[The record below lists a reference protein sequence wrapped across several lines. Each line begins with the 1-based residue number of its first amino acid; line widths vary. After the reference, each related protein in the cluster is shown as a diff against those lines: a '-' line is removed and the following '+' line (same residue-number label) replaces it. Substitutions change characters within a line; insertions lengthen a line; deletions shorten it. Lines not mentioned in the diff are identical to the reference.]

1 MQTMIHSKNFRSC
14 LLLTIF
20 VISQFAF
27 VGCNETNQKP
37 SPEDSKRGLKLRGY
51 DYDEKSFL
59 RAAST
64 SDEVAVSS
72 FVAAG
77 MSPNVKEPSTGGSA
91 LISAATRGDLE
102 MVNTLLRSGADVNQ
116 TDEKRFTALLRALQN
131 DREEI
136 ANILVAR
143 PELDVNAQ
151 GEGGANALISF
162 VARQRVPAV
171 QDLLNRGAN
180 VNLPDSEGDT
190 ALNIAVQRGNVEL
203 VNLLLSKGADPNI
216 KNKLGGTPLMWAG
229 VFGRKEIAQLLLDK
243 GADPRAKDVDGMT
256 AAAWAAKNNRQE
268 MVEFLKQAETKR

>member
-1 MQTMIHSKNFRSC
+1 MQTMINSKNLRSYV
-14 LLLTIF
+14 LLATF
-20 VISQFAF
+20 VVSLFAF
-27 VGCNETNQKP
+27 AGCKETNQKP

-64 SDEVAVSS
+64 SDEVAVST

-102 MVNTLLRSGADVNQ
+102 MVNALLQGGADVNQ
-116 TDEKRFTALLRALQN
+116 KDEKQFTALLRALQN

-229 VFGRKEIAQLLLDK
+229 VFGRKEIAQILLDK

>member
-1 MQTMIHSKNFRSC
+1 MQTMIHLKNSC
-14 LLLTIF
+14 SCILLTI
-20 VISQFAF
+20 VVVGLFALA
-27 VGCNETNQKP
+27 GCKETNLKP
-37 SPEDSKRGLKLRGY
+37 SPDDSKRGLKLRGY

-64 SDEVAVSS
+64 SDEVAVST

-102 MVNTLLRSGADVNQ
+102 MVNTLLQSGADVNQ

-162 VARQRVPAV
+162 VARQREPAV

-190 ALNIAVQRGNVEL
+190 ALNIAVQRGNIKIVE
-203 VNLLLSKGADPNI
+203 LLLSKGADPNI

-229 VFGRKEIAQLLLDK
+229 VFGRKEIAQILLDK

-268 MVEFLKQAETKR
+268 MVEFLKLAETKR

>member
-1 MQTMIHSKNFRSC
+1 MQTMINSKNLCSYVLFA
-14 LLLTIF
+14 TF
-20 VISQFAF
+20 VVSLFAF
-27 VGCNETNQKP
+27 AGCKETNQKP
-37 SPEDSKRGLKLRGY
+37 SPEASKRGLKLRGY

-64 SDEVAVSS
+64 SDEVAVST

-102 MVNTLLRSGADVNQ
+102 MVNALLQGGADVNQ
-116 TDEKRFTALLRALQN
+116 KDEKGFTALLRALQN

-162 VARQRVPAV
+162 VARQRAPAV

-229 VFGRKEIAQLLLDK
+229 VFGRKEIAQILLDK
-243 GADPRAKDVDGMT
+243 GADPRATDVDGMT

>member
-1 MQTMIHSKNFRSC
+1 MIHSTNLRTH
-14 LLLTIF
+14 LLLIIF
-20 VISQFAF
+20 AMSLLSFA
-27 VGCNETNQKP
+27 GCTATDDKP
-37 SPEDSKRGLKLRGY
+37 SPDQSKGVLKLRGY

-64 SDEVAVSS
+64 GDEVAVST
-72 FVAAG
+72 FIAAG
-77 MSPNVKEPSTGGSA
+77 MNPNVQEPTTGGSA

-102 MVNTLLRSGADVNQ
+102 MVNALLQGGADVNQ
-116 TDEKRFTALLRALQN
+116 KDEKGFTALLRALQN
-131 DREEI
+131 EREEI

-162 VARQRVPAV
+162 VARQRQPAV
-171 QDLLNRGAN
+171 EDLLKRGAN
-180 VNLPDSEGDT
+180 VNLQDSEGDT
-190 ALNIAVQRGNVEL
+190 ALNIAVQRGNVDI

-229 VFGRKEIAQLLLDK
+229 VFGRKEIAQILLDK

-256 AAAWAAKNNRQE
+256 ASAWAAKNNRQE
-268 MVEFLKQAETKR
+268 MVELLREAETKR

>member
-1 MQTMIHSKNFRSC
+1 MQAMTNSKQVSLQ
-14 LLLTIF
+14 LLFVFVLTL
-20 VISQFAF
+20 FAI
-27 VGCNETNQKP
+27 VGCRTTDDKP
-37 SPEDSKRGLKLRGY
+37 TPEQSKRVLKLRGY

-59 RAAST
+59 RAASQ
-64 SDEVAVSS
+64 SDEVAVRT

-91 LISAATRGDLE
+91 LISAATRGDLD
-102 MVNTLLRSGADVNQ
+102 MVNTLLQSGADVNQ

-171 QDLLNRGAN
+171 EDLLKRGAN
-180 VNLPDSEGDT
+180 VNLQDSEGDT
-190 ALNIAVQRGNVEL
+190 ALNIAVQRGNVDI

-229 VFGRKEIAQLLLDK
+229 VFGRKEIAQILLDK
-243 GADPRAKDVDGMT
+243 GADPRATDVDGMT
-256 AAAWAAKNNRQE
+256 AAAWAAKNNRDE
-268 MVEFLKQAETKR
+268 MVEFLREAEKKR

>member
-1 MQTMIHSKNFRSC
+1 MIHSKNFRLY
-14 LLLTIF
+14 LLLAIF
-20 VISQFAF
+20 VVSLFGF
-27 VGCNETNQKP
+27 TGCKETNLKP

-59 RAAST
+59 RAAGS
-64 SDEVAVSS
+64 SDEVAVRT
-72 FVAAG
+72 FIDAG
-77 MSPNVKEPSTGGSA
+77 MSPNVQEPTTGGSA

-102 MVNTLLRSGADVNQ
+102 MVNALLQGGADVNQ
-116 TDEKRFTALLRALQN
+116 KDEKRFTALLRALQN

-171 QDLLNRGAN
+171 EDLLNRGAD

-268 MVEFLKQAETKR
+268 MVEFLKLAETKR

>member
-1 MQTMIHSKNFRSC
+1 MIHSKNIRAD
-14 LLLTIF
+14 LLLF
-20 VISQFAF
+20 VFATF
-27 VGCNETNQKP
+27 LLAFTGCKETNQKP
-37 SPEDSKRGLKLRGY
+37 TPDQSKGALKLRGY
-51 DYDEKSFL
+51 DFDEKSFL

-64 SDEVAVSS
+64 SDEVAVRT
-72 FVAAG
+72 FIDAG
-77 MSPNVKEPSTGGSA
+77 MSPNIPEPTNGGSA

-102 MVNTLLRSGADVNQ
+102 MVNALLQGGADVNQ
-116 TDEKRFTALLRALQN
+116 KDEKRFTALLRALQN

-136 ANILVAR
+136 ANLLVAR

-162 VARQRVPAV
+162 VARQRLPAV

-180 VNLPDSEGDT
+180 VNLPDSDGDT

-229 VFGRKEIAQLLLDK
+229 VFGHKEIAQILLDK

>member
-1 MQTMIHSKNFRSC
+1 MIHSINLRAVRLWIVLAACF
-14 LLLTIF
+14 L
-20 VISQFAF
+20 VFA
-27 VGCNETNQKP
+27 GCKETNQKP
-37 SPEDSKRGLKLRGY
+37 TPEQSKGALKLRGY
-51 DYDEKSFL
+51 DYDVKSFL

-64 SDEVAVSS
+64 SDEVAVRT
-72 FVAAG
+72 FIDAG
-77 MSPNVKEPSTGGSA
+77 MSPNVQEPSTGGSA

-102 MVNTLLRSGADVNQ
+102 MVNALLHGGADVNQ
-116 TDEKRFTALLRALQN
+116 RDEKRFTALLRALQN

-171 QDLLNRGAN
+171 QDLLNRGAD

-190 ALNIAVQRGNVEL
+190 PLNIAVQRGNVEL

-229 VFGRKEIAQLLLDK
+229 VFGRKEIAQILLDK

-268 MVEFLKQAETKR
+268 MVEFLKLAETKR

>member
-1 MQTMIHSKNFRSC
+1 MIHSKNFRSC

-20 VISQFAF
+20 VITQFAF
-27 VGCNETNQKP
+27 AGCKETNQKP

-180 VNLPDSEGDT
+180 VNLPDSDGDT

-268 MVEFLKQAETKR
+268 MVEFLKQAEAKR

>member
-1 MQTMIHSKNFRSC
+1 MIYSKTFRSY
-14 LLLTIF
+14 LLLAVF
-20 VISQFAF
+20 VVSLFALA
-27 VGCNETNQKP
+27 GCKETNLKP

-64 SDEVAVSS
+64 SDEVAVST

-102 MVNTLLRSGADVNQ
+102 MVNTLLQSGADVNQ
-116 TDEKRFTALLRALQN
+116 TDEKGFTALLRALQN

-151 GEGGANALISF
+151 GEGGANALIGF

-203 VNLLLSKGADPNI
+203 VNMLLSKGADPNI

-229 VFGRKEIAQLLLDK
+229 VFGRKEIAQILLDK

-268 MVEFLKQAETKR
+268 MVEFLKLAETKR

>member
-14 LLLTIF
+14 LLLTVF
-20 VISQFAF
+20 VIGLFAF
-27 VGCNETNQKP
+27 AGCKETNQKP
-37 SPEDSKRGLKLRGY
+37 SPEDSKLGLKLRGY

-190 ALNIAVQRGNVEL
+190 ALNLAVQRGNVEL

-229 VFGRKEIAQLLLDK
+229 VFGHKEIAQILLDK

-268 MVEFLKQAETKR
+268 MVEFLKEAETKR

>member
-1 MQTMIHSKNFRSC
+1 MQTMIHSKNFRSY
-14 LLLTIF
+14 LLLAIF
-20 VISQFAF
+20 VVSLFAF
-27 VGCNETNQKP
+27 EGCTGTTEKP
-37 SPEDSKRGLKLRGY
+37 SPENSKRALKLRGY

-59 RAAST
+59 RAAIM
-64 SDEVAVSS
+64 SDEVAVRT
-72 FVAAG
+72 FIDAG
-77 MSPNVKEPSTGGSA
+77 MNPNVPEPTTGGSA

-102 MVNTLLRSGADVNQ
+102 MVNALLQGGADVNQ

-131 DREEI
+131 NHEEI

-162 VARQRVPAV
+162 VARQREPAV

-180 VNLPDSEGDT
+180 VNLPDSDGDT
-190 ALNIAVQRGNVEL
+190 ALNIAVQRGNVKIVE
-203 VNLLLSKGADPNI
+203 LLLSKGADPNI

-243 GADPRAKDVDGMT
+243 GADPRAKDVDGVT

>member
-1 MQTMIHSKNFRSC
+1 MQTMIHPGNFHTHLILATLVVS
-14 LLLTIF
+14 L
-20 VISQFAF
+20 FAF
-27 VGCNETNQKP
+27 AGCKETNQKP
-37 SPEDSKRGLKLRGY
+37 TPEQSKGALKLRGY
-51 DYDEKSFL
+51 DFDEKSFL

-64 SDEVAVSS
+64 SDEVAVRT
-72 FVAAG
+72 FIDAG

-102 MVNTLLRSGADVNQ
+102 MVNALLQGGADVNQ
-116 TDEKRFTALLRALQN
+116 GDEKRFTALLRALQN

-203 VNLLLSKGADPNI
+203 VNMLLSKGADPNI

-229 VFGRKEIAQLLLDK
+229 VFGHKEIAQILLDK

>member
-1 MQTMIHSKNFRSC
+1 MQTMIHSQNFRSY
-14 LLLTIF
+14 LLLAIF
-20 VISQFAF
+20 VVSLFAF
-27 VGCNETNQKP
+27 AGCKETNQKP

-64 SDEVAVSS
+64 SDEVAVST

-102 MVNTLLRSGADVNQ
+102 MVNTLLQSGADVNQ

-162 VARQRVPAV
+162 VARQREPAV

-190 ALNIAVQRGNVEL
+190 ALNIAVQRGNIKIVE
-203 VNLLLSKGADPNI
+203 LLLSKGADPNI

-229 VFGRKEIAQLLLDK
+229 VFGRKEIAQILLDK

-268 MVEFLKQAETKR
+268 MVEFLKLAETKR

>member
-1 MQTMIHSKNFRSC
+1 MIHLKNSC
-14 LLLTIF
+14 SCILLTI
-20 VISQFAF
+20 VVVGLFALA
-27 VGCNETNQKP
+27 GCKETNLKP
-37 SPEDSKRGLKLRGY
+37 SPDDSKRGLKLRGY

-64 SDEVAVSS
+64 SDEVAVST

-102 MVNTLLRSGADVNQ
+102 MVNTLLQSGADVNQ

-131 DREEI
+131 DHEEI

-162 VARQRVPAV
+162 VARQREPAV

-190 ALNIAVQRGNVEL
+190 ALNIAVQRGNIKIVE
-203 VNLLLSKGADPNI
+203 LLLSKGADPNI

-229 VFGRKEIAQLLLDK
+229 VFGRKEIAQILLDK

>member
-1 MQTMIHSKNFRSC
+1 MIHSADFRSQF
-14 LLLTIF
+14 LLIIF
-20 VISQFAF
+20 AVSLFQFASCT
-27 VGCNETNQKP
+27 GREEKP
-37 SPEDSKRGLKLRGY
+37 TPEQSKGVLKLRGY

-64 SDEVAVSS
+64 SDEVAVRT
-72 FVAAG
+72 FIAAG

-102 MVNTLLRSGADVNQ
+102 MVNALLQGGADVNQ
-116 TDEKRFTALLRALQN
+116 KDEKGFTALLRALQN
-131 DREEI
+131 EREEI

-162 VARQRVPAV
+162 VARQRQPAV
-171 QDLLNRGAN
+171 EDLLKRGAN
-180 VNLPDSEGDT
+180 VNLQDSEGDT
-190 ALNIAVQRGNVEL
+190 ALNIAVQRGNVDI

-229 VFGRKEIAQLLLDK
+229 VFGRKEIAQILLDK
-243 GADPRAKDVDGMT
+243 GADPRATDVDGMT

-268 MVEFLKQAETKR
+268 MVEFLREAEKKR

>member
-1 MQTMIHSKNFRSC
+1 MIHSKNFRSY
-14 LLLTIF
+14 LLWVIF
-20 VISQFAF
+20 VVSLFAF
-27 VGCNETNQKP
+27 AGCTGTTEKP
-37 SPEDSKRGLKLRGY
+37 SPENSKRALKLRGY

-59 RAAST
+59 RAAGT
-64 SDEVAVSS
+64 SDEVAVRT
-72 FVAAG
+72 FIDAG
-77 MSPNVKEPSTGGSA
+77 MNPNVPEPTTGGSA

-102 MVNTLLRSGADVNQ
+102 MVNALLQGRADVNQ

-131 DREEI
+131 NHEEI

-162 VARQRVPAV
+162 VARQREPAV

-180 VNLPDSEGDT
+180 VNLPDSDGDT
-190 ALNIAVQRGNVEL
+190 ALNIAVQRGNVKIVE
-203 VNLLLSKGADPNI
+203 LLLSKGADPNI

-243 GADPRAKDVDGMT
+243 GADPRAKDVDGVT

>member
-1 MQTMIHSKNFRSC
+1 MQAMIHSKNFRSY
-14 LLLTIF
+14 LLMAIL
-20 VISQFAF
+20 VVSLFAF
-27 VGCNETNQKP
+27 AGCQATTEKP
-37 SPEDSKRGLKLRGY
+37 SPESSKRALKLRGF

-64 SDEVAVSS
+64 SDEVAVRT
-72 FVAAG
+72 FIDAG
-77 MSPNVKEPSTGGSA
+77 MNPNVPEPTTGGSA

-102 MVNTLLRSGADVNQ
+102 MVNALLQGGADVNQ
-116 TDEKRFTALLRALQN
+116 KDEKRFTALLRALQN

-229 VFGRKEIAQLLLDK
+229 VFGHKEIAQILLDK

-268 MVEFLKQAETKR
+268 MVEFLKQAETKP